1 MKKFSRFDLLNNVVL
16 SPTGDIINRMF
27 DSKYARLDIWVPQ
40 YDLKR
45 AQVFVSTVNDLLDNE
60 DEDIELFSID
70 KFIILLYED
79 FLRQIDYGMTLETLG
94 NAIRNKLNELE
105 VRNIKVTHY
114 HDNQENKIELNDI
127 VRHMNQK
134 KEIQRMNQERL
145 ISFRI
150 LKKYVLRGEV
160 LLHDLSELHPDIH
173 LTVEELICL
182 RFRDVLNQIKKG
194 DYSILAN
201 IVNAL
206 SD

>member
-1 MKKFSRFDLLNNVVL
+1 ML

-45 AQVFVSTVNDLLDNE
+45 AQVFVSTVNDLVD
-60 DEDIELFSID
+60 DENIELFTID
-70 KFIILLYED
+70 KLIILLYED

-105 VRNIKVTHY
+105 EGNIKVTHY
-114 HDNQENKIELNDI
+114 HDKQENKIELNDI
-127 VRHMNQK
+127 VRHLNQK
-134 KEIQRMNQERL
+134 KENQRVNQERL

-150 LKKYVLRGEV
+150 LKKYVLKGEV
-160 LLHDLSELHPDIH
+160 LLHDLSELHPDIQ